1 MPVYVPHYKHDIFV
15 SYAQVD
21 DEPLLGADNGWV
33 TTLINGLKTLLR
45 QKLGPANAYS
55 LWLDHELRGQQTVT
69 STVETQLTHSA
80 IFLLVL
86 SPAYLASEW
95 CLHELKTFLSLVG
108 TDSERIFLI
117 ERDEVLR
124 PVELNDLLGYKFWFI
139 GNHGKPRTLGV
150 PKPTAEE
157 IEYYQKLNDLAY
169 QLVDK
174 LKFLKTEIE
183 RSQKDLTTKDLTTF
197 EKLSNLRGEANLT
210 TFEKLPNLKGEADL
224 TTFEKLPN
232 LNTLFLAEV
241 TADLEPHRNDV
252 KRYFGQQGFRV
263 LPNRRY
269 PFAQIQQY
277 LEEDLTQSQL
287 FIQLLSEN
295 NGNEYP
301 LFQYQ
306 RACAAKLPIFQW
318 REPTLNLNLVT
329 ETNHRALL
337 ESSTVISSSLIEFQ
351 THILQQLKPKPEVTI
366 QKTLGEILVF
376 INAAPE
382 DMALVYE
389 IKTIF
394 DAHGLSYSLP
404 LVVSETTKSTTI
416 RQYLEQNLLYS
427 DVVLV
432 LYDKSSIV
440 WVTEQLLYSRKIQ
453 GRREQPLKF
462 IAVYQKPSPQQPA
475 LPIKFPNLR
484 LLECSTP
491 QSSTCL
497 PTFLQALQT

>member
-80 IFLLVL
+80 IFLLIL

-108 TDSERIFLI
+108 TDSERVFLI

-124 PVELNDLLGYKFWFI
+124 PVELNDLLGYKFWFTS
-139 GNHGKPRTLGV
+139 NKGKPRTLGV

-157 IEYYQKLNDLAY
+157 IEYYQKLNDIAY

-183 RSQKDLTTKDLTTF
+183 RSQEDLTTCEKLSTLSGEGDLTTC
-197 EKLSNLRGEANLT
+197 
-210 TFEKLPNLKGEADL
+210 DL
-224 TTFEKLPN
+224 VSS
-232 LNTLFLAEV
+232 LNSLFFAVV

-295 NGNEYP
+295 SGNEYP